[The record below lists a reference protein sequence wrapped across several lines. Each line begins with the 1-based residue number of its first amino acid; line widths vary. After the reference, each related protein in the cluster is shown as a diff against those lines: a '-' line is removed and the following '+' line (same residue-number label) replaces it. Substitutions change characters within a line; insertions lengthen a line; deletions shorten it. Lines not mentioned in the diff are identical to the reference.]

1 VLKTDLRREMRPLYT
16 AGPRPEF
23 IDVPEL
29 ACLMV
34 DGHGDPNT
42 SPEYRAAISALY
54 STSYAAK
61 FALKRAGIL
70 DYAVMPLEGLWWSS
84 DPAAFGAAQKAAW
97 DWTALIVQPF
107 EVTAAVLEAAKAAA
121 ASKAPS
127 GALERLR
134 LERFTEGRAAQVLHL
149 GPYSAE
155 GPTIHALHDFIAE
168 NGCRMTGKH
177 HEIYL
182 GNPARSAPEKL
193 RTIIRQPVAP
203 A

>member
-1 VLKTDLRREMRPLYT
+1 MRPLYS
-16 AGPRPEF
+16 ARQHPEF

-29 ACLMV
+29 SCLMV
-34 DGHGDPNT
+34 DGQGDPNT
-42 SPEYRAAISALY
+42 SPQYRAAISALY

-70 DYAVMPLEGLWWSS
+70 DYAVMPLEG
-84 DPAAFGAAQKAAW
+84 
-97 DWTALIVQPF
+97 WTALIVQPF
-107 EVTAAVLEAAKAAA
+107 EVTASALEAAKARA
-121 ASKAPS
+121 ASKGQS

-149 GPYSAE
+149 GPYSEE
-155 GPTIHALHDFIAE
+155 GPTIRALHDFIAE
-168 NGCRMTGKH
+168 NGCRMTGKN